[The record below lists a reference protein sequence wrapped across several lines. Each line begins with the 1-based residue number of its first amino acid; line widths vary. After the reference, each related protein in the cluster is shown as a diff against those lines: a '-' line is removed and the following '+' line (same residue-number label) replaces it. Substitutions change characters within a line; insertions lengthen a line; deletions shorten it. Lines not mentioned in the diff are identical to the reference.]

1 VQVAN
6 FADIFTGRLL
16 SEIPDALTH
25 LLTSLL
31 ALPALHT
38 VNLSDNAFG
47 LNTVAPLQPFLSQH
61 VPLQHL
67 ILNNNVLLPEPSSPK
82 LSPLS
87 PERKT
92 KLARMARQCP
102 ILRLSSAVATDWR
115 TAP

>member
-31 ALPALHT
+31 ALPELHT

-67 ILNNNVLLPEPSSPK
+67 ILNNNGLV
-82 LSPLS
+82 
-87 PERKT
+87 
-92 KLARMARQCP
+92 RMARQCP